1 MTLTAEFGELQN
13 MYSKTWK
20 LLDAPVMLVRH
31 LLSQPTMRA
40 TAVFALSGFAFAL
53 GTLMLAR
60 SMPVEAFGQLS
71 LAIALFNVFGLLA
84 PAGVDQVMLRHHID
98 PSSRLLA
105 LLGASGILL
114 GGIVGAGYSYFNGLP
129 FADGAALAI
138 VIAAGGIVATLVALA
153 RSRHLEFPALLLV
166 TAASWIL
173 LVIGT
178 LSLLYPMEGTFL
190 PLFLFAAGN
199 VIAAIAGWHSLGKK
213 HQTSELTPAAIPW
226 GEAFSLLGIAAI
238 GTLVLQLERLIIP
251 PIIGISALA
260 QFTVL
265 ASVAIFPFRLL
276 TASAGFALV
285 PKLRSSKTLSEK
297 HLLIKRE
304 IVSILGLLVAA
315 TLGIVL
321 LAPLVTPILTDERY
335 EISFTL
341 ALAACFNGYAKVVQS
356 FARALVT
363 ACGSPEDIARFNKL
377 GWIGLATSIVGAIA
391 GARWGLTGLL
401 CGVTIGS
408 MVGTIPSIL
417 LAKVRLR

>member
-1 MTLTAEFGELQN
+1 

-98 PSSRLLA
+98 PSPKLLA
-105 LLGASGILL
+105 LLGVSGLLL
-114 GGIVGAGYSYFNGLP
+114 GGIVGAGYGYFNGLP
-129 FADGAALAI
+129 FAEGAALAI
-138 VIAAGGIVATLVALA
+138 VIAAGGIIATLVALA

-173 LVIGT
+173 LVIGAI
-178 LSLLYPMEGTFL
+178 SLMYPMEGAFL

-199 VIAAIAGWHSLGKK
+199 VIAAFAGWHSLGKK
-213 HQTSELTPAAIPW
+213 HQASELTPAAIPW

-315 TLGIVL
+315 TLGIVI
-321 LAPLVTPILTDERY
+321 LAPLVTPILTDGRY
-335 EISFTL
+335 EISFIL

-363 ACGSPEDIARFNKL
+363 ACGSPEDIGRFNKL

>member
-1 MTLTAEFGELQN
+1 

-53 GTLMLAR
+53 GTLLLAR

-84 PAGVDQVMLRHHID
+84 PLGVDQVMLRHHID
-98 PSSRLLA
+98 PSPKLL
-105 LLGASGILL
+105 LVLGGSGLLL
-114 GGIVGAGYSYFNGLP
+114 GGIVGAGYSYFDGLP

-138 VIAAGGIVATLVALA
+138 VSAAGGIVATLVALA

-173 LVIGT
+173 LVIGGI
-178 LSLLYPMEGTFL
+178 SLLFPMEGAFL
-190 PLFLFAAGN
+190 PLFLFSAGN
-199 VIAAIAGWHSLGKK
+199 VIAAFAGWRSLGKK
-213 HQTSELTPAAIPW
+213 HQVSELTPAAIPW

-321 LAPLVTPILTDERY
+321 LAPLVTPILTDGRY

-377 GWIGLATSIVGAIA
+377 GWVGLATSIVGAIA
-391 GARWGLTGLL
+391 GAGWGLTGLL
-401 CGVTIGS
+401 CGVAIGS